1 MVCNG
6 PLGLDDISR
15 CPWLTVNQERREGT
29 AGTEKGS
36 GSVNDR
42 TQGHPRGVLRRASF
56 SQGEFSLCSCDC
68 CVSLCCL
75 SVCLAV
81 GCTVHEHRPFASHPL
96 LFSSVFFLPLP
107 RTPHY
112 PHRSSLFIRFG
123 LVYFLFCLLFPS
135 LLITRVCKTS
145 PGETQCCVPE
155 NTNPSKSH
163 FSAPSVA
170 LIRGRAATQ
179 FVRLIKKIFFKKG
192 IKPIF
197 IHGAESLKGL

>member
-135 LLITRVCKTS
+135 SLSPPTTYLRVESSNTSQSQCLSKVSIPLSLLSFFSRSSGELQLSFSCKTS
-145 PGETQCCVPE
+145 SNYLSYLPWLE
-155 NTNPSKSH
+155 
-163 FSAPSVA
+163 
-170 LIRGRAATQ
+170 
-179 FVRLIKKIFFKKG
+179 
-192 IKPIF
+192 
-197 IHGAESLKGL
+197 